1 MAVPYFPTIKN
12 DWRINNMLKIKTES
26 NNYLAVSTCLEELQ
40 ESAEAFTH
48 AIDDWNDCMEILDR
62 DTEVI
67 YPDTVDMSG
76 LVAVEE

>member
-1 MAVPYFPTIKN
+1 MNQGSVAVPYFPTIKN
-12 DWRINNMLKIKTES
+12 DWRINIMLKIKTES

-48 AIDDWNDCMEILDR
+48 AIDD
-62 DTEVI
+62 
-67 YPDTVDMSG
+67 MSG